1 MSGKDALNLLDQIQ
15 TKIDFT
21 CEEKGYAESFRRMR
35 NRFEYHI
42 DQAEPVKLKYH
53 KGKHSRAHD
62 SWTCQ
67 NCGCG
72 ITHGVVQNYCWNC
85 GHALEWDSPR
95 CLTGYKSDD
104 LD

>member
-1 MSGKDALNLLDQIQ
+1 MSGEDALKLFDQIQ

-21 CEEKGYAESFRRMR
+21 CEKIDKELFDRMR
-35 NRFEYHI
+35 NRFAYQI
-42 DQAEPVKLKYH
+42 NQAEPVKLKYH
-53 KGKHSRAHD
+53 RGKHSRAHD
-62 SWTCQ
+62 YWTCQ

-72 ITHGVVQNYCWNC
+72 ISHGVIQNYCWNC

-95 CLTGYKSDD
+95 CLTGCKNDD